1 MRQKR
6 LCLWVF
12 CVLTGG
18 VLLWGLMQVVALG
31 PTSAQQV
38 PPELPVSPR
47 VFGPSGRTLGGPGE
61 FTGKCNGITRTIFS
75 IGELDRLV
83 CATVENTGQCR
94 VFLRL
99 LGGVTVSG
107 KIRTDIDP
115 GETETVCNFAERVKV
130 ECRGDEEDKECKYRW
145 RVDDGGSVGEK

>member
-6 LCLWVF
+6 LWVF

-31 PTSAQQV
+31 PASAQQV

-61 FTGKCNGITRTIFS
+61 
-75 IGELDRLV
+75 
-83 CATVENTGQCR
+83 
-94 VFLRL
+94 LR
-99 LGGVTVSG
+99 
-107 KIRTDIDP
+107 
-115 GETETVCNFAERVKV
+115 E
-130 ECRGDEEDKECKYRW
+130 
-145 RVDDGGSVGEK
+145 SVMG